1 MNMHFIDWSIVAIF
15 AMGLFGVAI
24 YTKRYTRSV
33 ADFLAANR
41 CAGRYLICISQG
53 VTGTGAISFI
63 AMFTMYYESGFTAY
77 WWTIALWPI
86 GLLMM
91 LCGWIIYRYRETRV
105 MTLAQLFEVR
115 YSKRFRIFCGILAW
129 LSGVINMGIFPAV
142 TARFFMVFC
151 GLPQHVHLF
160 GLNISTFVLIMTIEL
175 SISLLFTFLG
185 GMVVV
190 AITDMLQGFFC
201 NIAYLVIIVVLYFS
215 FDWSQILTSLKTA
228 PPDASMLNPFK
239 TAHANSFN
247 LAFFMMNIF
256 IYIYTVRTWQGAQGY
271 NCAAKNAHEAKMAGI
286 IGTWRGL
293 IQNTLILILPICAF
307 TFLHHVDFAAKA
319 QAVQQTIS
327 GLPAGEVRSQ
337 GMVPLALVHI
347 MPVGIIGLF
356 AAVMLAAAIGTD
368 QTYLHSWGSIFVQ
381 DVILPF
387 RKKAIDAKQ
396 HILLLKLSILLV
408 AVFIFLFSM
417 FFRENDHVFMYL
429 TLSGSIY
436 TGGAGSVLLG
446 GLYWKR
452 GSAAAA
458 WSAMIIG
465 GGLSFFG
472 LVIQTAWPSMVP
484 ALHEWFPT
492 SHFINSN
499 LEKFPYDGMEI
510 SFYAVLLAILAYIGV
525 SLWDWLVLKRPAFNM
540 ERMLHRGPY
549 AIKGEHI
556 DGKAVPVTGWRSI
569 LPSKEF
575 TGTDKLL
582 HAGLTVWTLG
592 WFVFFVVVTMYHLI
606 IGTTDEWWAKFWWFF
621 VVLTVVLGTATTIWF
636 SIGGIKDM
644 KYMFKTLRSAVAD
657 AEDDGRVKEDDLN
670 AKTDSGE
677 KAISKV

>member
-15 AMGLFGVAI
+15 AIGLFAAAI
-24 YTKRYTRSV
+24 YTKQYTRSV

-115 YSKRFRIFCGILAW
+115 YSKKFRIFCGILAW
-129 LSGVINMGIFPAV
+129 VSGVINMGIFPAV
-142 TARFFMVFC
+142 TARFFIFFC
-151 GLPQHVHLF
+151 GLPQNVHILGF
-160 GLNISTFVLIMTIEL
+160 NVSTFVLIMTIEL
-175 SISLLFTFLG
+175 SIALLLTFLG

-190 AITDMLQGFFC
+190 AITDLLQGIFC
-201 NIAYLVIIVVLYFS
+201 NIAYLIIIAVLYFS

-228 PPDASMLNPFK
+228 PLDASMLNPFK
-239 TAHANSFN
+239 TTQAVSFN
-247 LAFFMMNIF
+247 LKFFMMNIF

-293 IQNTLILILPICAF
+293 IQNTLILMLPICAF
-307 TFLHHVDFAAKA
+307 VFLHNTDFAAKA
-319 QAVQQTIS
+319 FPAQQAIS
-327 GLPAGEVRSQ
+327 SLPAGEIKDQ
-337 GMVPLALVHI
+337 MIVPLALTKI
-347 MPVGIIGLF
+347 LPVGIIGLF

-368 QTYLHSWGSIFVQ
+368 DTYLHSWGSIFVQ

-387 RKKAIDAKQ
+387 RKKALDPKQ
-396 HILLLKLSILLV
+396 HILLLRLSILLV
-408 AVFIFLFSM
+408 AVFIFLFSL
-417 FFRENDHVFMYL
+417 FFKENDHIFMYL
-429 TLSGSIY
+429 TLTGSIY

-452 GSAAAA
+452 GSTAAA
-458 WSAMIIG
+458 WCAMIIG
-465 GGLSFFG
+465 GGLSFLG
-472 LVIQTAWPSMVP
+472 LTIQTAWPSLTPV
-484 ALHEWFPT
+484 LLEWFPN
-492 SHFINSN
+492 SQFINSN
-499 LEKFPYDGMEI
+499 FNKFPYDGMVI
-510 SFYAVLLAILAYIGV
+510 SFYAVLSAILAYIGV
-525 SLWDWLVLKRPAFNM
+525 SMWNWLVLKRPAFNM
-540 ERMLHRGPY
+540 DRMLHRGQY

-556 DGKAVPVTGWRSI
+556 KGETAPVTGWRSI

-575 TGTDKLL
+575 TGADKML
-582 HAGLTVWTLG
+582 HVSLTLWTLG
-592 WFVFFVVVTMYHLI
+592 WFIFFVAVTVYHLL
-606 IGTTDEWWAKFWWFF
+606 IGTTDDWWGKFWWFF
-621 VVLTVVLGTATTIWF
+621 VVITVVLGTITTIWF
-636 SIGGIKDM
+636 SIGGIKDLN
-644 KYMFKTLRSAVAD
+644 YMFKALRSAVID
-657 AEDDGRVKEDDLN
+657 TEDDGRVREADSK

-677 KAISKV
+677 KTVLKA